1 MNDDEQNHY
10 GIVCWYL
17 YLYLLIKAKQTNKQ
31 GTVHIDISK
40 VGGALFFSK
49 KRGGV
54 LFPVY
59 CKANFVYIKEIQVND
74 SN

>member
-17 YLYLLIKAKQTNKQ
+17 DLYLLIKAKQTNKQ

-40 VGGALFFSK
+40 VGGAL
-49 KRGGV
+49 
-54 LFPVY
+54 
-59 CKANFVYIKEIQVND
+59 
-74 SN
+74 